1 MAAYYNENNKFA
13 ASRLRDLIAEGLI
26 ATGEVD
32 DRSIVDVKPQEL
44 YGYTQCHFFA
54 GIGVWSYALRQAGWP
69 DDRPVWTGSCPCQP
83 FSLAGHRK
91 GFSDSRHLWPEW
103 FRLIAAKAPSTIFGE
118 QTSSKGGLEWFD
130 IVSNDLEEKG
140 YTIGACDTCA
150 AGFGAPHIRQRL
162 YFCAS
167 NAYGEG
173 LPQRYEPTKPRAT
186 EITSSWGEFE
196 RVHATST
203 WKERETQ
210 SPVPVFIDGS
220 TDRVEET
227 KAFGNALCAPQA
239 QAFIEAYCETEQEL
253 YLTPAR
259 ELSTLGSVKEPINE
273 PKYNQH
279 FQTVRVISR

>member
-1 MAAYYNENNKFA
+1 MKAYYNENNKFA
-13 ASRLRDLIAEGLI
+13 ASRLQDLITEGLI
-26 ATGEVD
+26 ASGDVD

-54 GIGVWSYALRQAGWP
+54 GIGVWSYSLRQAGWP
-69 DDRPVWTGSCPCQP
+69 DARPVWTGSCPCQP

-103 FRLIAAKAPSTIFGE
+103 FRLISAKAPSVIFGE
-118 QTSSKGGLEWFD
+118 QTSSKGGLTWFD
-130 IVSNDLEEKG
+130 IVSTDLERTG
-140 YTIGACDTCA
+140 YTVGAADTCA

-167 NAYGEG
+167 NSYGTG
-173 LPQRYEPTKPRAT
+173 LPQWNEPTKLRAS
-186 EITSSWGEFE
+186 EVTSSWREFE

-203 WKERETQ
+203 WKERETE
-210 SPVPVFIDGS
+210 SSVPVFIDGA

-227 KAFGNALCAPQA
+227 RAFGNALCAPQA

-259 ELSTLGSVKEPINE
+259 ELSTIGSVKEPVDE
-273 PKYNQH
+273 PKHNQH
-279 FQTVRVISR
+279 LQTL